1 MALIDEV
8 KVAIRTTSDDAGL
21 TQEAQTLIDA
31 AKADLRSSGVQEA
44 KITEDDALIR
54 QCVIFYVKGFYGYDN
69 ADAAS
74 FQNAYADLK
83 NALCSKAEYT
93 AAPDPEPDP
102 EDGAE
107 ESG

>member
-8 KVAIRTTSDDAGL
+8 KVAIRSTSDDAGL
-21 TQEAQTLIDA
+21 IQEAQTLIDA
-31 AKADLRSSGVQEA
+31 AKADLQSSGVQEA
-44 KITEDDALIR
+44 KITEEDALIR

-74 FQNAYADLK
+74 FQAAYFNLK

-93 AAPDPEPDP
+93 AA
-102 EDGAE
+102 E